1 LVQVDTGARLGQAA
15 PARSLF
21 FVEYG
26 LGHKTHLRFL
36 ERHLL
41 DDRRFD
47 ATIIPLYWMDRLGD
61 FLGRLNVPI
70 TGGRE
75 LDFFTWWVFQFKRQQ
90 VGYLLR
96 RYKPQDLDLVYIHT
110 QTAAT
115 SVLDLPREVPAVV
128 SIDLTWKLAF
138 QESRYVNSPFL
149 KTTLELERRIYERSD
164 LIVSFSDWAAASVID
179 DYGIPASKVQVV
191 RNGVTLPQAG
201 GVAPIGTGY
210 GARVSQRGG
219 LFNRGWSRYVNGHS
233 NGNTNGNGNGHHAN
247 DNHNG
252 NGHNVNGH
260 HANGHGHGHGHYANG
275 NGNGNGNGH
284 HANGN
289 GSGNGNGLGH
299 HDDLLKIGFIGNGF
313 TRKGADLLLRV
324 HQEHFAD
331 RAHLTL
337 VCGDAPRESA
347 SLPNVKLMSEVPWD
361 ELMTSVLP
369 GFDLFVFPTRFDYS
383 PYAVIEAM
391 TAGVPVIA
399 SRVGAIPEMIEDG
412 RSGFLIDADRDAPLV
427 DRMGWALDN
436 RAELPAMGARAR
448 ERAEGHY
455 AAETNYPQLLDVL
468 AGVARGGR
476 IELAGAGR

>member
-1 LVQVDTGARLGQAA
+1 MPTSGGFRPSEDGWNARVAWRATFWGGSLVQVDTRAMLGLNA

-41 DDRRFD
+41 EDRRFD
-47 ATIIPLYWMDRLGD
+47 ATIIPLYWLDRLGD
-61 FLGRLNVPI
+61 FLGRLNVPL

-75 LDFFTWWVFQFKRQQ
+75 LDFLTWWVFQFKRQQ
-90 VGYLLR
+90 VGFLLR
-96 RYKPQDLDLVYIHT
+96 RYQPQDLDLVYIHT

-149 KTTLELERRIYERSD
+149 KTTLDLERRIYERSD
-164 LIVSFSDWAAASVID
+164 LVVSFSDWAAASVID

-191 RNGVTLPQAG
+191 RNGVTLPAAKPPTNGKGAG
-201 GVAPIGTGY
+201 RFGGGWAAYRPGNG
-210 GARVSQRGG
+210 QR
-219 LFNRGWSRYVNGHS
+219 
-233 NGNTNGNGNGHHAN
+233 NGNGNGHH
-247 DNHNG
+247 
-252 NGHNVNGH
+252 
-260 HANGHGHGHGHYANG
+260 YA
-275 NGNGNGNGH
+275 GNGNGNGH
-284 HANGN
+284 HD
-289 GSGNGNGLGH
+289 GNGNGH
-299 HDDLLKIGFIGNGF
+299 HDDLLKVGFIGNGF

-337 VCGDAPRESA
+337 VCGDAPRGSG
-347 SLPNVKLMSEVPWD
+347 SLPNVRLMSEVPWD

-412 RSGFLIDADRDAPLV
+412 HSGFLIDADREAPLV
-427 DRMGWALDN
+427 DRMGWALEN
-436 RAELPAMGARAR
+436 RAALPAMGARAR
-448 ERAEGHY
+448 EHANGHY

-468 AGVARGGR
+468 AGMARQRSWALGPV
-476 IELAGAGR
+476 AGRRVSAGR